1 MKETCASVAMLLAL
15 GLASCGGLPG
25 LPRTPTLAP
34 QPPTSAVAP
43 NTEPVPASAIP
54 ELIPITVY
62 FTDSARYAVGTPP
75 FEAAVT
81 RTIPTTDDLAA
92 AVLDEF
98 FLGPTPEEQARGL
111 ERIASGFT
119 GYRDLVIEDG
129 IAHVY
134 LAGPCTS
141 HGATYTIAQPLMANL
156 LQLPNIE
163 YVKIYDEEGTT
174 EVPDGPSN
182 SIPFCLE
189 P

>member
-1 MKETCASVAMLLAL
+1 MKETCASVALLLAL

-25 LPRTPTLAP
+25 LPRTPALAP
-34 QPPTSAVAP
+34 QPPTSAAGP
-43 NTEPVPASAIP
+43 TIGPVPTSAAP
-54 ELIPITVY
+54 DLVPITVY
-62 FTDSARYAVGTPP
+62 FTDSARYAAGTPP

-81 RTIPTTDDLAA
+81 RMISTTEDPAA

-111 ERIASGFT
+111 ERIASGFA
-119 GYRDLVIEDG
+119 GYRELEIEGG
-129 IAHVY
+129 IAHIY
-134 LAGPCTS
+134 LAGPCIS

-156 LQLPNIE
+156 LQLPDIE

>member
-1 MKETCASVAMLLAL
+1 V
-15 GLASCGGLPG
+15 
-25 LPRTPTLAP
+25 
-34 QPPTSAVAP
+34 PTSAAP
-43 NTEPVPASAIP
+43 DLV
-54 ELIPITVY
+54 PITVY
-62 FTDSARYAVGTPP
+62 FTDSARYAAGTPP

-81 RTIPTTDDLAA
+81 RMIASTGDLAA

-129 IAHVY
+129 TAHIY

-156 LQLPNIE
+156 LQLPDIE